1 MKSKIDRLDAIHPD
15 LISAFLTGGKG
26 EGIPVDIQLFL
37 KQLQWAAE
45 IYEYERNITRAA
57 RKLRLR
63 INAEQGERI
72 EERTCM
78 SRIYQAINYFNVDCN
93 VPIKVWENNFANKYE
108 DLAKICAVQRD
119 YKSQKACY
127 DAALECRR
135 RASEVAEA
143 DRGLDVTFIL
153 SPEITAEEMGFA
165 KRSLKEIA
173 AKHNRGFYLNLIESL
188 PLEKAEK
195 KRLLRDADIEEAEI
209 VQEIDND

>member
-57 RKLRLR
+57 RKLRIR

-143 DRGLDVTFIL
+143 DRGLGVTFIL

-173 AKHNRGFYLNLIESL
+173 AKHNRGFYINLIENL

-195 KRLLRDADIEEAEI
+195 KRLLRDADIEDAEI
-209 VQEIDND
+209 IQDIDND

>member
-57 RKLRLR
+57 RKLRIR

-143 DRGLDVTFIL
+143 DRGLGVTFIL
-153 SPEITAEEMGFA
+153 SPEITAEEMGFV

-195 KRLLRDADIEEAEI
+195 KRLLRDADIEDAEI
-209 VQEIDND
+209 IQDIDND

>member
-57 RKLRLR
+57 RKLRIR

-135 RASEVAEA
+135 RASEVAETDTA
-143 DRGLDVTFIL
+143 LGVTFIL

-188 PLEKAEK
+188 PLEKDEK
-195 KRLLRDADIEEAEI
+195 KRLLRDADIEDAEI
-209 VQEIDND
+209 VQDIDND

>member
-57 RKLRLR
+57 RKLRIR

-143 DRGLDVTFIL
+143 DRGLGVTFIL

-173 AKHNRGFYLNLIESL
+173 AKHNRGFYINLIESL

-195 KRLLRDADIEEAEI
+195 KRLLRDADIEDAEI
-209 VQEIDND
+209 VQDIDND

>member
-57 RKLRLR
+57 RKLRIR

-143 DRGLDVTFIL
+143 DRGLGVTFIL

-195 KRLLRDADIEEAEI
+195 KRLLRDADIEDAEI
-209 VQEIDND
+209 IQEIDND

>member
-57 RKLRLR
+57 RKLRIR

-119 YKSQKACY
+119 YKSQKSCY

-143 DRGLDVTFIL
+143 DRGLGVTFIL

-173 AKHNRGFYLNLIESL
+173 AKHNRGFYINLIESL

-195 KRLLRDADIEEAEI
+195 KRLLRDADIEDAEI
-209 VQEIDND
+209 IQDIDND

>member
-57 RKLRLR
+57 RKLRIR

-143 DRGLDVTFIL
+143 DRGLGVTFIL

-195 KRLLRDADIEEAEI
+195 KRLLRDADIEDAEI
-209 VQEIDND
+209 IREIDND

>member
-57 RKLRLR
+57 RKLRIR

-143 DRGLDVTFIL
+143 DRGLGVTFIL
-153 SPEITAEEMGFA
+153 SPELTAEEMGFA

-195 KRLLRDADIEEAEI
+195 KRLLRDADIEDAEI
-209 VQEIDND
+209 IREIDND

>member
-1 MKSKIDRLDAIHPD
+1 MKSKIDRLEAIHPD

-26 EGIPVDIQLFL
+26 DGIPVDIQLFL

-57 RKLRLR
+57 RKLRIR

-143 DRGLDVTFIL
+143 DRGLGVTFIL

-195 KRLLRDADIEEAEI
+195 KRLLRDADIEDAEI
-209 VQEIDND
+209 IREIDND

>member
-1 MKSKIDRLDAIHPD
+1 M
-15 LISAFLTGGKG
+15 
-26 EGIPVDIQLFL
+26 FL

-57 RKLRLR
+57 RKLRIR

-143 DRGLDVTFIL
+143 DRGLGVTFIL

-173 AKHNRGFYLNLIESL
+173 AKHNRGFYINLIESL

-195 KRLLRDADIEEAEI
+195 KRLLRDADIEDAEI
-209 VQEIDND
+209 IQDIDND

>member
-1 MKSKIDRLDAIHPD
+1 MKSKIDRLEAIHPD

-26 EGIPVDIQLFL
+26 DGIPVDIQLFL

-57 RKLRLR
+57 RKLRIR

-143 DRGLDVTFIL
+143 DRGLGVTFIL

-188 PLEKAEK
+188 PLEKAVK
-195 KRLLRDADIEEAEI
+195 KRLLRDADIEDAEI
-209 VQEIDND
+209 IREIDND

>member
-15 LISAFLTGGKG
+15 LILAFLTGGKG

-57 RKLRLR
+57 RKLRIR
-63 INAEQGERI
+63 INAEQVERI

-143 DRGLDVTFIL
+143 DRGLGVTFIL

-195 KRLLRDADIEEAEI
+195 KRLLRDADIEDAEI
-209 VQEIDND
+209 IREIDND

>member
-15 LISAFLTGGKG
+15 LISAFLMGGNG

-57 RKLRLR
+57 RKLRIR

-143 DRGLDVTFIL
+143 DRGLGVTFIL

-173 AKHNRGFYLNLIESL
+173 AKHNRGFYINLIDSL

-195 KRLLRDADIEEAEI
+195 KRLLRDADIEDAEI
-209 VQEIDND
+209 IQDIDND

>member
-26 EGIPVDIQLFL
+26 EGIPVDIQSFL

-143 DRGLDVTFIL
+143 DRGLGVTFIL

-165 KRSLKEIA
+165 KRNLKEIA

-209 VQEIDND
+209 VQDIDND

>member
-45 IYEYERNITRAA
+45 IYEYERNVTRAA
-57 RKLRLR
+57 RKLRIR

-143 DRGLDVTFIL
+143 DRGLGVTFIL

-173 AKHNRGFYLNLIESL
+173 AKHNRGFYINLIESL

-195 KRLLRDADIEEAEI
+195 KRLLRDADIEDAEI
-209 VQEIDND
+209 IQDIDND

>member
-57 RKLRLR
+57 RKLRIR

-143 DRGLDVTFIL
+143 DRGLGVTFIL

-188 PLEKAEK
+188 PLEKDEK
-195 KRLLRDADIEEAEI
+195 KRLLRDADIEDAEI
-209 VQEIDND
+209 VQDIDND

>member
-15 LISAFLTGGKG
+15 LISAFLMGGKG

-143 DRGLDVTFIL
+143 DRGLGVTFIL

>member
-143 DRGLDVTFIL
+143 DRGLGVTFIL

-173 AKHNRGFYLNLIESL
+173 TKHNRGFYINLIESL

-195 KRLLRDADIEEAEI
+195 KRLLRDADIEDAEI
-209 VQEIDND
+209 IQDIDND

>member
-57 RKLRLR
+57 RKLRIR

-143 DRGLDVTFIL
+143 DRGLGVTFIL

-195 KRLLRDADIEEAEI
+195 KRLLRDADIEDAEI
-209 VQEIDND
+209 MQDIDND